1 MFKQLSMSLAEKTSQ
16 YRSDPY
22 SILYI
27 VLRILEMAL
36 YLLMNGRVELK

>member
-1 MFKQLSMSLAEKTSQ
+1 MMLKQLFMSLAEKTSQ

-27 VLRILEMAL
+27 VVNSLETSL
-36 YLLMNGRVELK
+36 N